1 MTPGLVTLVAKE
13 SLEPNSAIGFN
24 SSFRGQFPVEPSP
37 RTFPMIRVAVIDDN
51 PMSRKDLVRILRR
64 EPDIRVVAEAETGLP
79 GIREVEEQKPD
90 VILLDNHNPFTD
102 GLEGTELIVSR
113 FQDIRVIVLA
123 RDSKNTRLLM
133 NSKHTLAASS
143 CQVGACFHLCQ
154 DCSAQE
160 ILAAIRTDNPLGED
174 PVSAPPPA

>member
-1 MTPGLVTLVAKE
+1 L
-13 SLEPNSAIGFN
+13 
-24 SSFRGQFPVEPSP
+24 
-37 RTFPMIRVAVIDDN
+37 
-51 PMSRKDLVRILRR
+51 
-64 EPDIRVVAEAETGLP
+64 VAEAETGLS
-79 GIREVEEQKPD
+79 GIRDVAQQKPD

-102 GLEGTELIVSR
+102 SLEGTERIVSR

-154 DCSAQE
+154 DCSTQE
-160 ILAAIRTDNPLGED
+160 ILAAIRADNPLGEE
-174 PVSAPPPA
+174 PASAPPPA

>member
-1 MTPGLVTLVAKE
+1 
-13 SLEPNSAIGFN
+13 
-24 SSFRGQFPVEPSP
+24 
-37 RTFPMIRVAVIDDN
+37 MIRVAVIDDN
-51 PMSRKDLVRILRR
+51 PTSRKDLVRILGK

-90 VILLDNHNPFTD
+90 VILLGNHNPFTD

-113 FQDIRVIVLA
+113 FQDVRVIVLA
-123 RDSKNTRLLM
+123 RDSTSTRLPPY
-133 NSKHTLAASS
+133 SERTVAASS

-160 ILAAIRTDNPLGED
+160 ILAAIRADNPLGEESA
-174 PVSAPPPA
+174 SAPPPA